1 MLPVWGMT
9 KGIEE
14 IIRIA
19 TEEFRKLFPESKV
32 TEVEVEEVEEITA
45 SGNYLVTL
53 GYWKKD
59 SKPAPADALL
69 SRKVISSISLSPDLL
84 HPWRRKYKRVEVDP
98 AQGKVVAIRMY
109 EPPLGVS

>member
-1 MLPVWGMT
+1 MNSAVVAANKTIPALHSVN
-9 KGIEE
+9 
-14 IIRIA
+14 RRLA
-19 TEEFRKLFPESKV
+19 
-32 TEVEVEEVEEITA
+32 
-45 SGNYLVTL
+45 
-53 GYWKKD
+53 
-59 SKPAPADALL
+59 KPAPADALL